1 MKTRVSSFY
10 SDFSVAQLVQSSGS
24 FARLACDPLGGGG
37 GGNEFHVRRIGS
49 PGETQFNAHKDDNFA
64 CRLPPDESLDEAELF
79 STLKLN
85 IERALHDNGGEIV
98 DSGSTGSANFYFAY
112 TLKSVRGRIE
122 LSGKRGASGY
132 YNISANLS
140 ESGS

>member
-1 MKTRVSSFY
+1 MKTRASSFY
-10 SDFSVAQLVQSSGS
+10 SDFSVGQLVQRSGS

-49 PGETQFNAHKDDNFA
+49 GETQFNAHKDDNFA
-64 CRLPPDESLDEAELF
+64 CRLPPDESLDETELF
-79 STLKLN
+79 LTLKLN
-85 IERALHDNGGEIV
+85 VERALYGNGAQII

-112 TLKSVRGRIE
+112 TLKGVRGRVE
-122 LSGKRGASGY
+122 LSGKRGAGGY

-140 ESGS
+140 ETGG